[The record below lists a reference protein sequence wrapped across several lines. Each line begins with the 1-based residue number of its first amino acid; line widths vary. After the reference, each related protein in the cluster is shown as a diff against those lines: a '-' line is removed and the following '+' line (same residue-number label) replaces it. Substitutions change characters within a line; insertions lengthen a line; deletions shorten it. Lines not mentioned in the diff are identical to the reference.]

1 MAQQS
6 RALVLAEDAGSG
18 PSTHMET
25 HTIFNSNSS
34 PLLDSVGTRHTY
46 TCGTHIH
53 MQARNKLVKY
63 PIHSS

>member
-46 TCGTHIH
+46 T
-53 MQARNKLVKY
+53 
-63 PIHSS
+63 